1 VLKYIAHRRVEDR
14 RRLNRILDSEGS
26 SDIRNFQ
33 EQERLL
39 GGAQARVA
47 DLDMEKLS
55 DAMRACCGPH
65 QLVRHLGSL
74 RLPLLTHPPNRIG
87 VLAQRCCG

>member
-1 VLKYIAHRRVEDR
+1 VLKHIAHRRVEDR
-14 RRLNRILDSEGS
+14 LRLNRILDSEGS

-33 EQERLL
+33 EQETLL

-65 QLVRHLGSL
+65 QLEHFPITSHHILRRRDSFGIRLG
-74 RLPLLTHPPNRIG
+74 
-87 VLAQRCCG
+87 